1 MFPAD
6 FAYARA
12 RSLDEA
18 FDLLDEAHTA
28 GQEAKLIAGGQSLLP
43 MMKLRLAVP
52 EVLIDIA
59 GLKEL
64 RTASWTAGLGGSFNM
79 LLGALTTYRQLDRD
93 RFYREGMP
101 AGHGETRGRIGVVP
115 AITDALA
122 VLADPQVRAR
132 GTIGGAVAHG
142 DPAADLPAVLL
153 ALNATVTVASRK
165 GRHEESVPRPGRAGS
180 GARPAPLP
188 NVGTRE
194 VLLDDFLQGIYTT
207 DLAEDEIITHV
218 RISTQGARG
227 SAYEKFPHPASHLPL
242 AGVCAV
248 LRLKDGR
255 IDGAEVAVTGITPR
269 PYRARQTER
278 TLVGADPAP
287 DCLAAAAAQATRLPD
302 GSEATL
308 LGDQHASAPYRA
320 HLAEVLARR
329 ALERALA
336 RARARIELS
345 CALNRGKRPS
355 TTHNLR
361 KPGGMRAHGAY
372 W

>member
-6 FAYARA
+6 FAYAHA

-18 FDLLDEAHTA
+18 LDLLDEARDA

-43 MMKLRLAVP
+43 MMKLRLAAP
-52 EVLIDIA
+52 EVLIDIG

-64 RTASWTAGLGGSFNM
+64 RTAGWTAGLGGGFSM
-79 LLGALTTYRQLDRD
+79 HVGALTTYRQLALN
-93 RFYREGMP
+93 RFFS
-101 AGHGETRGRIGVVP
+101 AGHPAPHPSDGHPVHHGGQQGRAGVVP
-115 AITDALA
+115 AITDALT

-153 ALNATVTVASRK
+153 ALNATVVIASRK
-165 GRHEESVPRPGRAGS
+165 GRHEETVLQPHR
-180 GARPAPLP
+180 APLRARALESP
-188 NVGTRE
+188 DVGKRE
-194 VLLDDFLQGIYTT
+194 VPLDDFLQGIYTT

-218 RISTQGARG
+218 RIQSPSARG

-248 LRLKDGR
+248 LRLADGR
-255 IDGAEVAVTGITPR
+255 IDGAEVAVTGISPR
-269 PYRARQTER
+269 PYRAKETER
-278 TLVGADPAP
+278 MLAGADPVESSF
-287 DCLAAAAAQATRLPD
+287 AAAAAQVTRLPD

-308 LGDQHASAPYRA
+308 LGDQHASARYRA

-329 ALERALA
+329 ALAKALA
-336 RARARIELS
+336 RARSNA
-345 CALNRGKRPS
+345 
-355 TTHNLR
+355 
-361 KPGGMRAHGAY
+361 
-372 W
+372 